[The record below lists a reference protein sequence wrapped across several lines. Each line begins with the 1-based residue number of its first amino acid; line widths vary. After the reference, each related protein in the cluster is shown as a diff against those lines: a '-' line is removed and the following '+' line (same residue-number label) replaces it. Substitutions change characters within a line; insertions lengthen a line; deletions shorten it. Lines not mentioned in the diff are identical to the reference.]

1 MTGAVRMRTAWQS
14 ASLMLRRR
22 LLRALTARPSA
33 HGHPRFAVLANDTV
47 SEEVLV
53 AGLYEEALLL
63 MLFDHLLKP
72 RQAEFAGGVALD
84 IGANIGNHSV
94 FMARYFA
101 RVLSVEPNPTALA
114 LLRCNLLL
122 AGAHHVQVLPVGL
135 ADAPGT
141 LEFRQNESG
150 NLGGSGFAFTG
161 LQAGHAITCDVVRGD
176 DLFTP
181 ELLGGPLRLVKI
193 DIEGAELAALKGLA
207 ATLEREQPL
216 VLFESNRA
224 TGAGGGREVFAL
236 LRELGYAQFLAID
249 EVRWF
254 QGRIGR
260 LLTRLVVGERL
271 RVQPIEAPEHPPY
284 SLIVAVP
291 RGQAPWPHD
300 ARITPA

>member
-1 MTGAVRMRTAWQS
+1 MNRGLRLRSAWQS

-22 LLRALTARPSA
+22 LLRALMAAPSA
-33 HGHPRFAVLANDTV
+33 HGHARFAVLASDTV

-53 AGLYEEALLL
+53 AGLYEEALLV
-63 MLFDHLLKP
+63 MLFEHLLKP
-72 RQAEFAGGVALD
+72 RHAEFNSGVALD

-101 RVLSVEPNPTALA
+101 RVISVEPNPTALA
-114 LLRCNLLL
+114 LLRCNLAL
-122 AGAHHVQVLPVGL
+122 AGAHHAQVLPVGL

-150 NLGGSGFAFTG
+150 NLGGSGFAFAG
-161 LQAGHAITCDVVRGD
+161 LRAGHAITCEVVRGD
-176 DLFTP
+176 DVLTP
-181 ELLGGPLRLVKI
+181 ELLGGALRLVKI

-207 ATLEREQPL
+207 TTLKREQPL
-216 VLFESNRA
+216 VLFESNRV
-224 TGAGGGREVFAL
+224 GCPGGGREVFAL

-254 QGRIGR
+254 PGRLGR
-260 LLTRLVVGERL
+260 LLTRLFIGERL
-271 RVQPIEAPEHPPY
+271 RVLPITSPEHPPY

-291 RGQAPWPHD
+291 HGQSL
-300 ARITPA
+300 PA

>member
-1 MTGAVRMRTAWQS
+1 MKRPVRLRTAWQS

-33 HGHPRFAVLANDTV
+33 HGHARFAVLANDTV

-53 AGLYEEALLL
+53 AGLYEEALLV
-63 MLFDHLLKP
+63 MLFEHLFQS
-72 RQAEFAGGVALD
+72 RQAAFASGVALD

-122 AGAHHVQVLPVGL
+122 AGAQHAQVLPLGL

-161 LQAGHAITCDVVRGD
+161 LQGGLAIPCRVVRGD
-176 DLFTP
+176 DLLTP

-207 ATLEREQPL
+207 ATLQREQPL

-224 TGAGGGREVFAL
+224 AGSGGGREVFAL
-236 LRELGYAQFLAID
+236 LRTLGYPQFLAID

-254 QGRIGR
+254 PGRVGR
-260 LLTRLVVGERL
+260 LLTRLVIGERL
-271 RVQPIEAPEHPPY
+271 RVRPIESPEHPPY

-291 RGQAPWPHD
+291 RGQSL
-300 ARITPA
+300 PA

>member
-1 MTGAVRMRTAWQS
+1 MTLTVRMRTAWQS
-14 ASLMLRRR
+14 VSLMLRRR
-22 LLRALTARPSA
+22 LLRALLAAPSA
-33 HGHPRFAVLANDTV
+33 HGHARFAVLANDTV

-63 MLFDHLLKP
+63 MLFEHLFKP
-72 RQAEFAGGVALD
+72 RQAEFASGVALD

-101 RVLSVEPNPTALA
+101 RVISVEPNPTALA

-122 AGAHHVQVLPVGL
+122 AGARHAQVLPVGL

-150 NLGGSGFAFTG
+150 NLGGSGFAFAG
-161 LQAGHAITCDVVRGD
+161 LQAGRAITCDVVRGD
-176 DLFTP
+176 DVLTP
-181 ELLGGPLRLVKI
+181 ELLGGALRLVKI

-207 ATLEREQPL
+207 ATLKREQPL

-224 TGAGGGREVFAL
+224 AGPGGGREVFAL

-249 EVRWF
+249 ELCWF
-254 QGRIGR
+254 PGRTGRMGRLSR
-260 LLTRLVVGERL
+260 LLTRLVIGERL
-271 RVQPIEAPEHPPY
+271 RVLPIESPEHPPY

-291 RGQAPWPHD
+291 RGQALP
-300 ARITPA
+300 T